1 MQWIADEET
10 GKPMA
15 DPEIIRMFID
25 NSGDT
30 LDWQVE
36 NGWGLVVPAEDG
48 CQPGIVT
55 FHTAPAPMVQPGTFE
70 DRRNLVDQK
79 LRAFVAYAESMGA
92 RVELETEGYEFIYD
106 KATSTVRGV
115 KARNTRTGKEYVISA
130 RAVLMGTGGFG
141 SNSSMMETYLN
152 PPFNGYYP
160 CLGTGTDTGLMV
172 QAAIN
177 IGAGTRN
184 IGMSPIVMHL
194 GLPHFLN
201 KYPINV
207 DKTSLNQFTGRYST
221 WTLNDLPLGL
231 GLSANQLAITKGG
244 ERFCD
249 EAQVMALFTQS
260 IHDSGWPAYR
270 LGTEGFYSVWSQA
283 MLEKVAAEGL
293 NHVTRWEVYQC
304 QGNIPKETPLPEL
317 FEVLDETINQG
328 MAWKGE
334 TLEGLAAQ
342 IGVDPDILSAT
353 VADYDAMCSAGED
366 TAFGKSAD
374 NLEALGAG
382 PYYAIELVNVI
393 FATCGGLTVD
403 SQIRVCQTDD
413 KTPINGLYAFGCDSL
428 GNLVNPKMNYTVFP
442 AIAAG
447 WNQTGGRLAAEN
459 AVAYVIENYGL
470 TDVGYQTLPEGFETP
485 ESEKPMW

>member
-1 MQWIADEET
+1 M
-10 GKPMA
+10 
-15 DPEIIRMFID
+15 
-25 NSGDT
+25 
-30 LDWQVE
+30 
-36 NGWGLVVPAEDG
+36 
-48 CQPGIVT
+48 
-55 FHTAPAPMVQPGTFE
+55 
-70 DRRNLVDQK
+70 
-79 LRAFVAYAESMGA
+79 
-92 RVELETEGYEFIYD
+92 
-106 KATSTVRGV
+106 
-115 KARNTRTGKEYVISA
+115 
-130 RAVLMGTGGFG
+130 
-141 SNSSMMETYLN
+141 
-152 PPFNGYYP
+152 
-160 CLGTGTDTGLMV
+160 
-172 QAAIN
+172 
-177 IGAGTRN
+177 
-184 IGMSPIVMHL
+184 
-194 GLPHFLN
+194 
-201 KYPINV
+201 

-293 NHVTRWEVYQC
+293 NHVTRWEAYQR

-328 MAWKGE
+328 MAWKDE
-334 TLEGLAAQ
+334 TLEGLAVQ